1 MFQRHRVGW
10 SGASL
15 ALIWQGM
22 TAIIDPDPIPTR
34 RRRPSFD
41 RLNLAC
47 LVWAGLFAVV
57 TAVLA
62 LVLR

>member
-1 MFQRHRVGW
+1 MLQRHRVGW

-15 ALIWQGM
+15 AIIWRGM
-22 TAIIDPDPIPTR
+22 TAIIDPDPIRTR

-41 RLNLAC
+41 RLDLAC
-47 LVWAGLFAVV
+47 LAWAGLFAVA
-57 TAVLA
+57 TTVLA